1 MIGINSHQ
9 LENGLR
15 IVHNREATTKMAA
28 VNLLYCVG
36 AKDEDPEHTGFAHLM
51 EHLMFTGTHSAASFD
66 SVIQMAKGENN
77 AWTNNDITNY
87 YEVLPVENIETALI
101 LEADRM
107 VNLSLTDESFENQRS
122 VVAEEFKQR
131 CLNVPYGD
139 MTHLWRALAY
149 KVHPYR
155 WPTIGLDVRTI
166 ENAEKSDILN
176 LYKNYYSPS
185 NAILSVVGDIDS
197 DEVFRLAEKHFGGID
212 SCQAVRSGYLQEP
225 EQKDKR
231 ELVVFRKVPHRMIF
245 KAYHMPD
252 RLSGGYIESDL
263 LSDVLSNGRSS
274 RFFKKF
280 ISQGHLFS
288 NIDASI
294 TGDVEPGVLRI
305 QATLLP
311 GVSFEEADTAIC
323 EEISRM
329 IDSITDYE
337 VDKYVNKFES
347 NRLFTN
353 INIDERA
360 ANIAYFEMLGDADII
375 NSEIHAY
382 RMIDK
387 DRMQNFAAYLFEEG
401 NSSTVFYDIEK

>member
-1 MIGINSHQ
+1 M
-9 LENGLR
+9 
-15 IVHNREATTKMAA
+15 
-28 VNLLYCVG
+28 
-36 AKDEDPEHTGFAHLM
+36 
-51 EHLMFTGTHSAASFD
+51 
-66 SVIQMAKGENN
+66 
-77 AWTNNDITNY
+77 
-87 YEVLPVENIETALI
+87 
-101 LEADRM
+101 
-107 VNLSLTDESFENQRS
+107 
-122 VVAEEFKQR
+122 
-131 CLNVPYGD
+131 
-139 MTHLWRALAY
+139 
-149 KVHPYR
+149 
-155 WPTIGLDVRTI
+155 
-166 ENAEKSDILN
+166 
-176 LYKNYYSPS
+176 
-185 NAILSVVGDIDS
+185 
-197 DEVFRLAEKHFGGID
+197 
-212 SCQAVRSGYLQEP
+212 
-225 EQKDKR
+225 
-231 ELVVFRKVPHRMIF
+231 
-245 KAYHMPD
+245 
-252 RLSGGYIESDL
+252 

-387 DRMQNFAAYLFEEG
+387 ERMQNFAAYLFEEE

>member
-1 MIGINSHQ
+1 MIEINSHQ

-51 EHLMFTGTHSAASFD
+51 EHLMFSGTKSAPYFD

-87 YEVLPVENIETALI
+87 YEVLPIENIETALL

-107 VNLSLTDESFENQRS
+107 VNLALSDESVENQRS

-155 WPTIGLDVRTI
+155 WPTVGLDVRTI
-166 ENAEKSDILN
+166 ENAEKSDILS

-197 DEVFRLAEKHFGGID
+197 DEVFGLAEKYFGGIEKR
-212 SCQAVRSGYLQEP
+212 QVVRSVYQHEP
-225 EQKDKR
+225 EQKEKR
-231 ELVVFRKVPHRMIF
+231 ELAVSRKVPHRMLF

-252 RLSGGYIESDL
+252 RLSKGYIESDL
-263 LSDVLSNGRSS
+263 LSDILSNGRSS

-280 ISQGHLFS
+280 ISQGYLFS

-294 TGDVEPGVLRI
+294 TGEVEPGVLRI

-311 GVSFEEADTAIC
+311 GVGFEEADTAIS

-329 IDSITDYE
+329 IDSLTDYE

-360 ANIAYFEMLGDADII
+360 ANIAYFEMLGNANMI
-375 NSEIHAY
+375 NSEIDSY
-382 RMIDK
+382 RNIGKQDIK
-387 DRMQNFAAYLFEEG
+387 SFASSLFNDN
-401 NSSTVFYDIEK
+401 NSSTVFYDIDK